1 MTYVNA
7 NRTAGRGDDA
17 AFELM
22 VVTQDEERH
31 ALPVPAAQLGA
42 LVAMT
47 QARDVVVL
55 WDPEGQTLIA
65 ANLLGEWLPPTWS
78 ADPAP
83 QG

>member
-1 MTYVNA
+1 VAYVNA
-7 NRTAGRGDDA
+7 NWTAGRADHA

-47 QARDVVVL
+47 QVPDVVLL
-55 WDPEGQTLIA
+55 WDPEGQTLVV
-65 ANLLGEWLPPTWS
+65 ANLLGEWLPPTWP

-83 QG
+83 QD